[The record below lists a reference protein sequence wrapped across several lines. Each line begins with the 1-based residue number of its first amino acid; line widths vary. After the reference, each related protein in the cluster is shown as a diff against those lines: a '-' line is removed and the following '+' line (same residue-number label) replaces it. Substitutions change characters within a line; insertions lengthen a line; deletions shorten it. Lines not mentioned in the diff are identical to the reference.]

1 MDEKSI
7 KDNIRMFRLRRGLSQ
22 EEVAEALHISR
33 VSYSNLEGGNV
44 RIIHEKVR
52 LLAKFFGVALEE
64 LLLGYSPDPDAAG
77 LLQTTKEGYDV
88 KFKTLQKEF
97 DDRIEGKSAE
107 LAALRSLAASQQKT
121 IETQEEIIQML
132 KSRIP
137 KENA

>member
-64 LLLGYSPDPDAAG
+64 LLLGYSPDPDAA
-77 LLQTTKEGYDV
+77 
-88 KFKTLQKEF
+88 
-97 DDRIEGKSAE
+97 
-107 LAALRSLAASQQKT
+107 
-121 IETQEEIIQML
+121 
-132 KSRIP
+132 
-137 KENA
+137 